1 MRVLPLLL
9 LPQVLKTDHP
19 ARLINLSLNVSLLPW
34 TERSYHT
41 SGMSV
46 LSFIPCIIYIYLPC
60 SLFLLFPSSY
70 HHTSRICQPTNGFL
84 AGCKVPGPTQDFCFV
99 CIFNLELDQ
108 NSRAVKLHI
117 RTAFKHLSTIWYT
130 GAVMSFSKF
139 KDESLSE
146 CPSGSF

>member
-19 ARLINLSLNVSLLPW
+19 ARLITLSLNVSLLPW
-34 TERSYHT
+34 TERSYHS

-46 LSFIPCIIYIYLPC
+46 VSFIPCIIYIYLPC
-60 SLFLLFPSSY
+60 SLFLHPESLFPSSY

-84 AGCKVPGPTQDFCFV
+84 AGSKVPGPTQDFCFV

-117 RTAFKHLSTIWYT
+117 SLHRTAFKHSI
-130 GAVMSFSKF
+130 
-139 KDESLSE
+139 
-146 CPSGSF
+146 